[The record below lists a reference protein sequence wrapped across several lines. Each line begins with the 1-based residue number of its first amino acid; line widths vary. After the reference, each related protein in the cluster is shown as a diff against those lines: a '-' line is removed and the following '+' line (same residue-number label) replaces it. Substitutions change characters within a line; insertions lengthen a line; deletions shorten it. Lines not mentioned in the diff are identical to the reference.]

1 MFELGPILSH
11 AFQILQSW
19 VIANGMPS
27 LGAWILAKAIQVGI
41 IVLGVSLVPM
51 VLVYAERKVSAF
63 MQARLGPMVV
73 GPYGIFQTL
82 ADGVKLI
89 FKEDIIPIGADRMFH
104 TLAPMVV
111 FAPAFWGF

>member
-1 MFELGPILSH
+1 MAELGPILAR
-11 AFQILQSW
+11 AFQALQTW
-19 VIANGMPS
+19 VVAHGVPS
-27 LGAWILAKAIQVGI
+27 IGAWVLAKAVQVG
-41 IVLGVSLVPM
+41 VLVLLISLIPM

-89 FKEDIIPIGADRMFH
+89 FKRSEERRVG
-104 TLAPMVV
+104 
-111 FAPAFWGF
+111 